1 MEKYYELLRGTSL
14 ILSHSL
20 TMYILSDPSPRVRHP
35 LRFWLV
41 ISAVLELFVLL
52 LLFPLGKTSVVSGL
66 MYFILLFAY
75 CFALP
80 YASSG
85 PILRNLFIFLM
96 YATYFMLAAS
106 MSNLISDAYFNGSEI
121 SIWVIRTMIS
131 ALFIILLVW
140 KLKAVFKKATDG
152 IEEGWGT
159 LFVFSLVSCLS
170 VSGMA
175 FAVYLYMPLGAHAM
189 ILAVSSIFVTAAFAV
204 VIRMIGLLNEKG
216 EMRLLRSQHRIL
228 EHELEAEDE
237 FVETAR
243 RYRHDFRHHV
253 ALMREYAEAGDMD
266 AMRRYLAE
274 ADADI
279 ERTKMPAWCQNKV
292 VDSLIRIS
300 ARRCAAAG
308 ISCSFS
314 ADVPEDLPLSGP
326 ELVALF
332 GNLLENAVD
341 GASKAS
347 EPSLRLDA
355 DIRNGVFFIEIRNS
369 MSGDIIWN
377 DNLPVSIK
385 EGGGIGLRSV
395 RNVVTNHHGMMRCF
409 QDGGSFIV
417 QIRIPL

>member
-106 MSNLISDAYFNGSEI
+106 VSNLISDAYFNGSEI

-170 VSGMA
+170 VSAMA
-175 FAVYLYMPLGAHAM
+175 FAVYLYMPLWAHAM

-308 ISCSFS
+308 ISCSFA

-377 DNLPVSIK
+377 DNLPVSTK